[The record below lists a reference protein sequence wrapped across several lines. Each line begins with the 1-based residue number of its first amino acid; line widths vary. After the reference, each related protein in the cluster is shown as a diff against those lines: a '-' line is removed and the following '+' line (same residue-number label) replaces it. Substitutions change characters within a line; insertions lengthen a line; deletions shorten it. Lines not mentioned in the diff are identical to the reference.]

1 MGRIDDFSLTFVL
14 HMVRPLMIPVTWRSL
29 AAALM
34 LTLCPAVAPAQPP
47 AEAPP
52 PKEVQ
57 PAETRLRVYGFVRH
71 DVIVDDSRLDSAQSP
86 LFVLSEPGGAGNRHH
101 FTMHP
106 RLTRLGIDLFGPQL
120 APAGNARVGG
130 RIELDFQN
138 GGRESRAIPRFRHAY
153 LTLAWRQATLLVGQS
168 SDVIS
173 PLIPSVNNDTLMWA
187 AGNLGDRRG
196 QVRATFQSSGPRL
209 QVSLAGSLGLTGA
222 VDQLDLDENGV
233 RDGEASGVPN
243 LQGRV
248 GLAYPVGTRR
258 FSVGAW
264 AHRGE
269 METTTA
275 IGGRTDFPSHAVGAD
290 AELPLGR
297 RFVAR
302 GEAWTGRNLSDIR
315 GGIGQAINRTTGRG
329 IESHGGWAEIGGDV
343 TARYSLFAGVTAD
356 IPDADDVPPGG
367 RTRNGA
373 WYLVNRVNAGRPL
386 VVGADYLRWRTEYAG
401 LPAGTDNR
409 VNAYVIFNFPPED

>member
-1 MGRIDDFSLTFVL
+1 MLAIRSPRAALLLLTL
-14 HMVRPLMIPVTWRSL
+14 GSST
-29 AAALM
+29 AAAQ
-34 LTLCPAVAPAQPP
+34 TQPP

-57 PAETRLRVYGFVRH
+57 PTETRLRFYGFVRH
-71 DVIVDDSRLDSAQSP
+71 DVIVDDSRMDSAQSP
-86 LFVLSEPGGAGNRHH
+86 LFVLSEADGTENRHH

-106 RLTRLGIDLFGPQL
+106 RLTRFGIDLFGPQL
-120 APAGNARVGG
+120 PPAGHARLGG

-153 LTLAWRQATLLVGQS
+153 LTLTWRNTSVLAGQT
-168 SDVIS
+168 SDLIS
-173 PLIPSVNNDTLMWA
+173 PLFPSVNNDTLMWA

-196 QVRATFQSSGPRL
+196 QIRGTFQSTGPRL

-222 VDQLDLDENGV
+222 VDQLDLDENGI
-233 RDGEASGVPN
+233 RDGEASGLPN
-243 LQGRV
+243 VQGRA
-248 GLAYPVGTRR
+248 GLTYPAGGRR
-258 FSVGAW
+258 FALGLW

-275 IGGRTDFPSHAVGAD
+275 IAGRTDFSSQAVGLD

-315 GGIGQAINRTTGRG
+315 GGIGQAVNRTTGRG
-329 IESHGGWAEIGGDV
+329 IQSRGGWAEVGGDV
-343 TARYSLFAGVTAD
+343 TTRYSVFAGITAEA
-356 IPDADDVPPGG
+356 PDEDDVPQGG

-373 WYLVNRVNAGRPL
+373 WYIVNRVSAGRPF

-401 LPAGTDNR
+401 LPDGTDNR
-409 VNAYVIFNFPPED
+409 VNAYVIFNF